1 MGFPSGASGKE
12 PTCQCKRCWTR
23 RFHPWVGNIPWRR
36 AWQPTPVF
44 FPGESHGQRSLVGY
58 SPWGCK
64 ESDMTECACMHT
76 RTDAHTHARAHTLL
90 SGRRWF
96 REGSGSPDS
105 SALLCRGPGRGRA
118 ATHTKHFCFSPPS
131 SSKKTWQPARRAPAP
146 WFLPHPHRNLCT
158 KAKSQGVFN

>member
-12 PTCQCKRCWTR
+12 PACQCNRLETQVPSLGWED
-23 RFHPWVGNIPWRR
+23 PLEEG
-36 AWQPTPVF
+36 TPVF
-44 FPGESHGQRSLVGY
+44 LPGESHGQRSLEGY
-58 SPWGCK
+58 SAWGCK
-64 ESDMTECACMHT
+64 SQTQRSAHACT
-76 RTDAHTHARAHTLL
+76 RAHTHTHTHTHTHSLL

-105 SALLCRGPGRGRA
+105 FALLCRGPGRGRA

-131 SSKKTWQPARRAPAP
+131 SSKKTWQTAHRAPAP